1 MTTTSLNTLSIAAT
15 ATTATPFTETITDP
29 ITGPGFTPAPSPPAA
44 AEAAQHP
51 ALAVHDLAIR
61 YGTREVLRD
70 VDLQVAPGEVV
81 GLIGESGSG
90 KTSLARGLLGL
101 VPLARGAVT
110 VDGHEISGLTRAR
123 WRAFRRA
130 GHAQYVFQDPLSS
143 LDGRFTARASVL
155 EGARQAFPGP
165 QAARQAEEALRR
177 VGLGPSLW
185 DSRPAQLS
193 GGQRQRVAIARA
205 LAVEPAL
212 LVCDEPVSA
221 LDASSRIEVV
231 RTLQAAAR
239 AGTGILLIS
248 HDLSS
253 LGAIADRVLVL
264 HEGGIV
270 ESGSAAQ
277 VLGAPRHPYTR
288 RLIDAIPTL
297 EKPPRARPLDGDD
310 PSPAPDHGERAA
322 RSLLDTSH

>member
-1 MTTTSLNTLSIAAT
+1 MTTTA
-15 ATTATPFTETITDP
+15 ITD
-29 ITGPGFTPAPSPPAA
+29 IDLARAPEHPAA
-44 AEAAQHP
+44 LEAPPHL
-51 ALAVHDLAIR
+51 ALAVHDLTLR
-61 YGTREVLRD
+61 YGDREVLHGIS
-70 VDLQVAPGEVV
+70 LEVAPGEVV
-81 GLIGESGSG
+81 GLIGGSGSG
-90 KTSLARGLLGL
+90 KTSLARSVLGL
-101 VPLARGAVT
+101 VPTTRGTVA
-110 VDGHEISGLTRAR
+110 VDGHAVSGYTRAR

-130 GHAQYVFQDPLSS
+130 GHAQYVFQDPLRS
-143 LDGRFTARASVL
+143 LDGRFTARDSVL
-155 EGARQAFPGP
+155 EGARQTFPAA
-165 QAARQAEEALRR
+165 QATQHAEDALRT
-177 VGLGPSLW
+177 VGLDRSLW

-205 LAVEPAL
+205 LAVDPVL

-231 RTLQAAAR
+231 RTIEAAAR

-264 HEGGIV
+264 HDGGIV
-270 ESGSAAQ
+270 ESGTAAE

-297 EKPPRARPLDGDD
+297 EGARAPRSPRP
-310 PSPAPDHGERAA
+310 
-322 RSLLDTSH
+322 TSH

>member
-1 MTTTSLNTLSIAAT
+1 MTSTL
-15 ATTATPFTETITDP
+15 TPTRDRAVRG
-29 ITGPGFTPAPSPPAA
+29 GPGR
-44 AEAAQHP
+44 AAQRP
-51 ALAVHDLAIR
+51 ALTVRDLAVR
-61 YGTREVLRD
+61 YGTREVLHGI
-70 VDLQVAPGEVV
+70 DLDVAPGEVV

-90 KTSLARGLLGL
+90 KTSLARTVLGL
-101 VPLARGAVT
+101 VAAAAGT
-110 VDGHEISGLTRAR
+110 IEVDGHLVTGFTRAQ

-143 LDGRFTARASVL
+143 LDGRLTARASVL
-155 EGARQAFPGP
+155 EGARQTFPAAAVRHAE
-165 QAARQAEEALRR
+165 QALET
-177 VGLGPSLW
+177 VGLDRALW
-185 DSRPAQLS
+185 ESRPAELS

-205 LAVEPAL
+205 LAVDPAL

-231 RTLQAAAR
+231 RTLTAAAR

-264 HEGGIV
+264 HGGAIV
-270 ESGSAAQ
+270 ESGPAAE

-297 EKPPRARPLDGDD
+297 DRPAPESRHRARESGPALAPTPLLH
-310 PSPAPDHGERAA
+310 P
-322 RSLLDTSH
+322 

>member
-1 MTTTSLNTLSIAAT
+1 MTTTA
-15 ATTATPFTETITDP
+15 ITD
-29 ITGPGFTPAPSPPAA
+29 IDLARAPEHPAA
-44 AEAAQHP
+44 LEAPPHP
-51 ALAVHDLAIR
+51 TLAVHDLALR
-61 YGTREVLRD
+61 YGDREVLHGIS
-70 VDLQVAPGEVV
+70 LEVAPGEVV

-90 KTSLARGLLGL
+90 KTSLARSVLGL
-101 VPLARGAVT
+101 VPTTRGTVA
-110 VDGHEISGLTRAR
+110 VDGHTVSGYTRAR

-130 GHAQYVFQDPLSS
+130 GHTQYVFQDPLRS
-143 LDGRFTARASVL
+143 LDGRFTARDSVL
-155 EGARQAFPGP
+155 EGARQAFPAA
-165 QAARQAEEALRR
+165 QARQHAEDALRT
-177 VGLGPSLW
+177 VGLARSLW

-205 LAVEPAL
+205 LAVDPVL

-231 RTLQAAAR
+231 RTIEAAAR

-264 HEGGIV
+264 HDGGIV
-270 ESGSAAQ
+270 ESGTAAE

-297 EKPPRARPLDGDD
+297 EGARAPR
-310 PSPAPDHGERAA
+310 SPRH
-322 RSLLDTSH
+322 TSH

>member
-1 MTTTSLNTLSIAAT
+1 M
-15 ATTATPFTETITDP
+15 
-29 ITGPGFTPAPSPPAA
+29 
-44 AEAAQHP
+44 
-51 ALAVHDLAIR
+51 
-61 YGTREVLRD
+61 
-70 VDLQVAPGEVV
+70 V

-90 KTSLARGLLGL
+90 KTSLARGCWAWC
-101 VPLARGAVT
+101 PSPEAPST
-110 VDGHEISGLTRAR
+110 VDGHEVSGFTRAR

-130 GHAQYVFQDPLSS
+130 GHRPVRVPGSAQQPRQALHRAR
-143 LDGRFTARASVL
+143 LGARGRAPDVPRPAGGARA
-155 EGARQAFPGP
+155 
-165 QAARQAEEALRR
+165 AEEALRT
-177 VGLGPSLW
+177 VGLG
-185 DSRPAQLS
+185 RCCGTPARRS
-193 GGQRQRVAIARA
+193 SPGGQRQRVAIARA
-205 LAVEPAL
+205 LAVEPEL

-231 RTLQAAAR
+231 RTLEAAAR

-270 ESGSAAQ
+270 ESGTAAE

-297 EKPPRARPLDGDD
+297 ERN
-310 PSPAPDHGERAA
+310 GERAA
-322 RSLLDTSH
+322 VRPTSH

>member
-1 MTTTSLNTLSIAAT
+1 MTLT
-15 ATTATPFTETITDP
+15 ALTDSPALDAPTAL
-29 ITGPGFTPAPSPPAA
+29 APSPARPARA
-44 AEAAQHP
+44 GSARP

-61 YGTREVLRD
+61 YGAREVLRH
-70 VDLQVAPGEVV
+70 VDLEVAPGEVV

-90 KTSLARGLLGL
+90 KTSLARSVLGL
-101 VPLARGAVT
+101 VPTAAGTVH
-110 VDGHEISGLTRAR
+110 VDGREVSGYSRAQ

-155 EGARQAFPGP
+155 EGARQAFPAA
-165 QAARQAEEALRR
+165 QAAEHAERALRT
-177 VGLGPSLW
+177 VGLDPSLW
-185 DSRPAQLS
+185 ASRPAQLS

-205 LAVEPAL
+205 LAVDPAL

-231 RTLQAAAR
+231 RTLEAVAR

-270 ESGSAAQ
+270 EAGTAAE
-277 VLGAPRHPYTR
+277 VLGAPQHPYTR
-288 RLIDAIPTL
+288 RLIAAIPTL
-297 EKPPRARPLDGDD
+297 DRP
-310 PSPAPDHGERAA
+310 PAPTAPALHP
-322 RSLLDTSH
+322 SLDTSH

>member
-1 MTTTSLNTLSIAAT
+1 MTTTA
-15 ATTATPFTETITDP
+15 ITD
-29 ITGPGFTPAPSPPAA
+29 IDLARAPEHPSTLEAPP
-44 AEAAQHP
+44 HP
-51 ALAVHDLAIR
+51 ALAVHDLTLR
-61 YGTREVLRD
+61 YGDREVLHGIS
-70 VDLQVAPGEVV
+70 LEVAPGEVV

-90 KTSLARGLLGL
+90 KTSLARSVLGL
-101 VPLARGAVT
+101 VPTTRGTVA
-110 VDGHEISGLTRAR
+110 VDGHAVSGYTRAR

-130 GHAQYVFQDPLSS
+130 GHAQYVFQDPLRS
-143 LDGRFTARASVL
+143 LDGRFTARDSVL
-155 EGARQAFPGP
+155 EGARQAFPAA
-165 QAARQAEEALRR
+165 QARQHAEDALRT
-177 VGLGPSLW
+177 VGLDRSLW

-205 LAVEPAL
+205 LAVDPVL

-231 RTLQAAAR
+231 RTIEAAAR

-264 HEGGIV
+264 HDGGIV
-270 ESGSAAQ
+270 ESGTAAE

-297 EKPPRARPLDGDD
+297 EGARAPR
-310 PSPAPDHGERAA
+310 SPHP
-322 RSLLDTSH
+322 TSH